1 MITLLLGMLLGG
13 LITCIV
19 VYFLIPILTVAAIE
33 KFFNILSGKNNEQK

>member
-1 MITLLLGMLLGG
+1 MITLVLGMLLGG

-19 VYFLIPILTVAAIE
+19 IYFLIPILTVAVIE

>member
-19 VYFLIPILTVAAIE
+19 VYILIPIFTVAAIE
-33 KFFNILSGKNNEQK
+33 RFFNILSGKNNEQK